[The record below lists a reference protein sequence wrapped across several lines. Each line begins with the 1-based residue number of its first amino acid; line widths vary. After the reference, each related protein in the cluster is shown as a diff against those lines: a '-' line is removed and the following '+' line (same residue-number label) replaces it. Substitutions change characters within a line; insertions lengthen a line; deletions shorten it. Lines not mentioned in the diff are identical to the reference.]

1 MKRVC
6 ASSVAALPLL
16 VLFLAPVLHGYS
28 VLTHEAVIDSS
39 WYPHIRRLLL
49 ARYPTATQKQL
60 REAHA
65 YAYGGCVIQ
74 DMGYYPFGSHFFSDL
89 AHYVRSGDFIQAL
102 LEDSQDLNEYAF
114 ALGALEHYIADSE
127 GHPLAVNRAVAIV
140 YPELGAKYGKVVTYA
155 QDPKAH
161 LLVEFSFDVVQI
173 AGAGYLPDTYH
184 DFIGF
189 RVAKPLLD
197 RAFQKTYG
205 LELKDL
211 FTSEDL
217 AIGTYRRGASEVIP
231 EMTKI
236 AWQKRKNEIKT
247 LRPGIRRAHFIYKLS
262 RRDYETEW
270 GGKYQNPKASLKRW
284 GEQVSNPGFF
294 AKFLVFLYQIFPKA
308 GRFRTLSF
316 RLPTPTTQ
324 ALFTESVKAAVA
336 SYQGLLGNVRNG
348 HLRLANEDF
357 DTGKPTRAGEYEL
370 ADETYAKLL
379 GRLAQKNFT
388 GVTPELRAS
397 ILAFYSDLSLPI
409 ATKKNAAVWEK
420 TLRELDRLR
429 AAPIQAAQR
438 EKP

>member
-1 MKRVC
+1 MKRVRVP
-6 ASSVAALPLL
+6 SVVAIPLL
-16 VLFLAPVLHGYS
+16 VLFLSSIAPGYS

-39 WYPHIRRLLL
+39 WEPNIRRLLL
-49 ARYPTATQKQL
+49 ARFPTATQEQL

-65 YAYGGCVIQ
+65 YAYGGSVIQ

-114 ALGALEHYIADSE
+114 ALGALEHYIADNE
-127 GHPLAVNRAVAIV
+127 GHPLAVNRAVPIV

-173 AGAGYLPDTYH
+173 AGSGYLPETYH

-189 RVAKPLLD
+189 KVAKPLLD

-211 FTSEDL
+211 FVSEDL

-236 AWQKRKNEIKT
+236 AWQKRRNEIKA
-247 LRPGIRRAHFIYKLS
+247 LRPGIRRARFIYKLS
-262 RRDYETEW
+262 RRDYETDW
-270 GGKYQNPKASLKRW
+270 GGNYKNPKASIKRW

-294 AKFLVFLYQIFPKA
+294 AKLLVFLYRIFPKV

-316 RLPTPTTQ
+316 RLPTPHTQ
-324 ALFTESVKAAVA
+324 ALFTESVKAAVV
-336 SYQGLLGNVRNG
+336 SYQDLLGNVQRG

-379 GRLAQKNFT
+379 DRLARKNFT
-388 GVTPELRAS
+388 GVTPELRTN

-409 ATKKNAAVWEK
+409 ATKKDRDLWEK
-420 TLRELDRLR
+420 TLRNLDKLK
-429 AAPIQAAQR
+429 AAPIQTAQS
-438 EKP
+438 EQP